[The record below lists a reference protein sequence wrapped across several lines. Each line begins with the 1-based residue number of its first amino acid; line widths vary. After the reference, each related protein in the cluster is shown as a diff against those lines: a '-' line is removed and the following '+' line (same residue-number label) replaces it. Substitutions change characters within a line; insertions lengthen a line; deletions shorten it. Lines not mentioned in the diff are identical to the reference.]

1 MNMSDYLLFSLNSV
15 RYGVDASAVREI
27 FWLPELSLIEEA
39 PPYIAGVINLRGQI
53 LPVMSLDERF
63 QRLQNPALLTD
74 RIIVLQANDIKIGI
88 MVSDVHDVMPI
99 SPSDIEPM
107 PRFNRHDDTIKHFI
121 AGEAKVNDTFWML
134 LDLGMLIDAPDLA
147 HKIHEELASIDLFQ
161 QLPEAERNIFQ
172 TRAKQ
177 LAQTG
182 GNDTA
187 TDQQAFAVIQ
197 LGQEF
202 YAIAISEVR
211 EFCHLGQFTSIPCCP
226 NHIMGNMNLRGDILT
241 LIDVRPV
248 LTLSLDDS
256 LTEVM
261 VVESEGLRVGVP
273 ITKVLDVIYVAPTD
287 HLPLPA
293 YANEVNLDH
302 CTSAIP
308 YHEHIASLL
317 DIKTLLTKGGL
328 EVNENV

>member
-1 MNMSDYLLFSLNSV
+1 MSDYLLFSLNSV
-15 RYGVDASAVREI
+15 RYGVDASAVQEI

-39 PPYIAGVINLRGQI
+39 PLYIAGVINLRGQI

-63 QRLQNPALLTD
+63 QRMQKPALLTD
-74 RIIVLQANDIKIGI
+74 QIIVLQANNVKIGI
-88 MVSDVHDVMPI
+88 MVSDVHDVMHI
-99 SPSDIEPM
+99 HPSDIEPM
-107 PRFNRHDDTIKHFI
+107 PRFNQHTDTIEHFI

-134 LDLGMLIDAPDLA
+134 LDLGVLIDAPDLA
-147 HKIHEELASIDLFQ
+147 HKIHEELSSIDLFQ
-161 QLPEAERNIFQ
+161 QLPDAERSIFQ

-177 LAQTG
+177 LAQADD
-182 GNDTA
+182 NDTA
-187 TDQQAFAVIQ
+187 ANQEAFAVIQ

-211 EFCHLGQFTSIPCCP
+211 EFCHVRQFTWIPCCP

-261 VVESEGLRVGVP
+261 VIESEGLRVGVP
-273 ITKVLDVIYVAPTD
+273 LTKVLDVIYVAPTD
-287 HLPLPA
+287 HLPLPT
-293 YANEVNLDH
+293 YANEVNQDY
-302 CTSAIP
+302 CTSAIQ
-308 YHEHIASLL
+308 YNDHIASLL

-328 EVNENV
+328 EVNEDV